1 MRAGCS
7 LKARLGLSFLF
18 LLCPPI
24 VLSLLGLRVEP
35 ALSPQAL
42 SAWLWGSV
50 VFEILIAVAVFRWV
64 ITAAVEHPDGAPQGT
79 PGEGG
84 VDHLPKTDG
93 SVRAGTE
100 GPQMHTGEAAQAPYL
115 RNALTQE
122 VHHRIKNNLQAV
134 VGLLRRTAL
143 KQPEAQA
150 AIDAAVS
157 QVQAVAVVHGLYGQV
172 TRHSVM
178 LCELLPVIVSSVSSL
193 TGVMISLRGVQ
204 AAQGRLLIRE
214 NETVAIALILNE
226 LLTNAVK
233 HASVTGEGTAVDVN
247 FLREAGR
254 ARISITNRGC
264 LPAGFDFGV
273 GAGAGMGLGLV
284 SALLPN
290 PGVDVDFKQ
299 VGDKVEVSLDIGPP
313 VIRLLEGLPQLR
325 PDAQVD

>member
-1 MRAGCS
+1 M
-7 LKARLGLSFLF
+7 SFLF

-24 VLSLLGLRVEP
+24 VLALLGMRVEL
-35 ALSPQAL
+35 ALSRQAL
-42 SAWLWGSV
+42 SGWLWGAV
-50 VFEILIAVAVFRWV
+50 AFEILIAVSVFHWV
-64 ITAAVEHPDGAPQGT
+64 VKAAVSSRGIPPHDKPKWREVGDLPSMDKPLHAMGSGSRQLGDAIQT
-79 PGEGG
+79 P
-84 VDHLPKTDG
+84 
-93 SVRAGTE
+93 R
-100 GPQMHTGEAAQAPYL
+100 L
-115 RNALTQE
+115 RDALTQE

-143 KQPEAQA
+143 KQPQAQA

-233 HASVTGEGTAVDVN
+233 HSSVTGEAAVVDVN
-247 FLREAGR
+247 FVREGAH
-254 ARISITNRGC
+254 ARVLITNRGC
-264 LPAGFDFGV
+264 LPMGFNFGEGV
-273 GAGAGMGLGLV
+273 GSGMGLGLV

-290 PGVDVDFKQ
+290 PGVNVGFKQ
-299 VGDKVEVSLDIGPP
+299 AGDTVEASLDIGPP
-313 VIRLLEGLPQLR
+313 VVRLLEGLPQLR
-325 PDAQVD
+325 PDGRMD